1 MYSGR
6 SATPTV
12 HRMPSNADPSPRA
25 AGQSALPHDRRVQRA
40 SPGQTWAPPAGKPG
54 CRNPGKKSDFRNSS
68 QAPMRL
74 GDQPC
79 YQHTAVRMQHARG
92 APPTGRTPQPWLNHR
107 RGAMADPSLAFNL
120 PANWHPG
127 KAQQHPGDITAA

>member
-1 MYSGR
+1 MSRAKDGER
-6 SATPTV
+6 PLIDQAV
-12 HRMPSNADPSPRA
+12 AGNSPVSSQ
-25 AGQSALPHDRRVQRA
+25 GWK
-40 SPGQTWAPPAGKPG
+40 SPFPVAEGAAGKPG

>member
-1 MYSGR
+1 MAWS
-6 SATPTV
+6 
-12 HRMPSNADPSPRA
+12 
-25 AGQSALPHDRRVQRA
+25 
-40 SPGQTWAPPAGKPG
+40 
-54 CRNPGKKSDFRNSS
+54 NPGKKSDFRNSS

-107 RGAMADPSLAFNL
+107 RDAMADPSPPLTFPPTGTRAK
-120 PANWHPG
+120 PSSTRV
-127 KAQQHPGDITAA
+127 I